1 MRYVDFL
8 FPASCPVLLRAVS
21 FKGDFCLPTKWFQI
35 KHIFW
40 LFLLSWLL
48 LIAFVWYYLS
58 RLTALHMFFGAC
70 WVILCFHNLPVSGM
84 DYKMTGSLTHICD
97 VFACVSTW
105 GTSSLIRVVLNWYF
119 HSVLCF
125 FCHSGGRT
133 CSVDVEWP
141 VNVESVVLST
151 ALCHVPASCCR
162 ILPLPSHLYCF
173 CFIALLTSCLIPLNQ
188 SLECRLINAER
199 SHYSNCETGYCFVGS
214 NSTDKSII
222 ARSFYFCLFK

>member
-8 FPASCPVLLRAVS
+8 FPASCPVLLQAVS
-21 FKGDFCLPTKWFQI
+21 FKRDFCLPTKWFQI

-84 DYKMTGSLTHICD
+84 DYKITGSLTHICD

-105 GTSSLIRVVLNWYF
+105 RTSSLIRVVLNWDF
-119 HSVLCF
+119 HSVFLPFWWPDLLCW
-125 FCHSGGRT
+125 HGM
-133 CSVDVEWP
+133 
-141 VNVESVVLST
+141 
-151 ALCHVPASCCR
+151 
-162 ILPLPSHLYCF
+162 
-173 CFIALLTSCLIPLNQ
+173 TS
-188 SLECRLINAER
+188 ECWICGAE
-199 SHYSNCETGYCFVGS
+199 HCFVPCAS
-214 NSTDKSII
+214 LVLQDS
-222 ARSFYFCLFK
+222 APA